1 MNDTMV
7 KQLRTLFFS
16 ALCLSMSAC
25 LNAAPD
31 AAPWLQGHARI
42 AASLPDF
49 PASELE
55 LSLYRI
61 GPADRAAELIDR
73 RSLPLTAHAKGKEAR
88 LPFSLGKATQFKAGE
103 RYYLTAYIL
112 QQGQRSH
119 AGRCSAEAAATCPIE
134 SPAAMKAVQ
143 LEFDALPSTQ
153 YPPAEQPSRWR

>member
-1 MNDTMV
+1 MASP
-7 KQLRTLFFS
+7 LRNLLLS
-16 ALCLSMSAC
+16 AMCLSMSAC

-31 AAPWLQGHARI
+31 TAPWLQGEARI

-61 GPADRAAELIDR
+61 GPADRAAELLDR
-73 RSLPLTAHAKGKEAR
+73 RVIPLAAHARGKEAR
-88 LPFSLGKATQFKAGE
+88 LPFSLGKATHYKAGE

-119 AGRCSAEAAATCPIE
+119 AGRCSAEAGATCPIE
-134 SPAAMKAVQ
+134 APAAMQAVQ
-143 LEFDALPSTQ
+143 LEFEALSITR

>member
-1 MNDTMV
+1 MV
-7 KQLRTLFFS
+7 KPLRTLFFS

-31 AAPWLQGHARI
+31 ATPWLQGQARI

-61 GPADRAAELIDR
+61 GPADRAAELVER
-73 RSLPLTAHAKGKEAR
+73 RSLALAAHTKGQEAR
-88 LPFSLGKATQFKAGE
+88 LPFSLGKATQYKAGE

-112 QQGQRSH
+112 HQGQRSH
-119 AGRCSAEAAATCPIE
+119 AGRCGKEAAATCPVDA
-134 SPAAMKAVQ
+134 PAAMQAMQ
-143 LEFDALPSTQ
+143 IEFDALPATQ